1 MIRKIST
8 KKTWKDVA
16 LKDGVK
22 KELNH
27 AINWLNQ
34 NKLPGKITTMRKE
47 QKPLK
52 LLFYGPSK
60 TIKKT
65 IASLIAKETGKETYR
80 IDLSEVVSKYS
91 SETERNLEE
100 LFSKA
105 ENKNWILFFDEA
117 DALFGKRT
125 NIKDSHDRYAN
136 QEITYLQKSIE
147 NLSGLIIFSSNT
159 KPNRSATTL
168 NSIHSIIHLE

>member
-22 KELNH
+22 KELNN

-65 IASLIAKETGKETYR
+65 IASLIAKETGKEAYR

>member
-8 KKTWKDVA
+8 KKTWENVV
-16 LKDGVK
+16 LKNDVK
-22 KELNH
+22 KELDD
-27 AINWLNQ
+27 AIKWLNQ
-34 NKLPGKITTMRKE
+34 NRLPGKITTIRKKE
-47 QKPLK
+47 NPLK

-65 IASLIAKETGKETYR
+65 IVSLIAKETGQDAYR

-91 SETERNLEE
+91 SETEKNLEE

-125 NIKDSHDRYAN
+125 NVKDSHDRYSN
-136 QEITYLQKSIE
+136 QEITYLKKRIE
-147 NLSGLIIFSSNT
+147 NLPGLIIFSFNT
-159 KPNRSATTL
+159 KPDRATTTL
-168 NSIHSIIHLE
+168 NRIRSLIYF